1 MAIPYSLALRLAKP
15 GFPEKGNKTYPVAQY
30 YQLLDLGKMAAHMAG
45 HASKYSKGDIM
56 AVTTELTSCIREQ
69 LLLGNKIQLG
79 DLGAF
84 SVTLISKG
92 ADNAESFSTSLI
104 QKVKVHWEPSAEFTD
119 LLNDCEFEFVGT
131 REAQAAARKADKAN
145 PTRESS
151 GSQFYIVHDAGTCA
165 QLDGQYTIFGET
177 LEGLEVIDAIA
188 AEPVT
193 APKNAPVNPIKII
206 SVMPAE

>member
-92 ADNAESFSTSLI
+92 EDNAESFSTSLI

-131 REAQAAARKADKAN
+131 REAQAAARKAEKERLNEEATVKPGEEPEDN
-145 PTRESS
+145 
-151 GSQFYIVHDAGTCA
+151 GSEAPD
-165 QLDGQYTIFGET
+165 D
-177 LEGLEVIDAIA
+177 
-188 AEPVT
+188 EPE
-193 APKNAPVNPIKII
+193 NPVNPDNGGGG
-206 SVMPAE
+206 SGNTEPDDDDEGGLAG

>member
-84 SVTLISKG
+84 SVTLICKG

-104 QKVKVHWEPSAEFTD
+104 QKVKVHWEPSAEFMD

-131 REAQAAARKADKAN
+131 REAQAAARKAEKERLNEQATTK
-145 PTRESS
+145 P
-151 GSQFYIVHDAGTCA
+151 
-165 QLDGQYTIFGET
+165 GEEAE
-177 LEGLEVIDAIA
+177 EGEEEEE
-188 AEPVT
+188 EPVT
-193 APKNAPVNPIKII
+193 PPSNPGNG
-206 SVMPAE
+206 SNGDDGDNGELAG

>member
-1 MAIPYSLALRLAKP
+1 MQIMAIPYSLALRLAKP
-15 GFPEKGNKTYPVAQY
+15 GTPEKGNKTHAVAQY

-104 QKVKVHWEPSAEFTD
+104 QKVKVHWEPSAEFMD

-131 REAQAAARKADKAN
+131 REAQAAARKAEKERLNEQATTK
-145 PTRESS
+145 P
-151 GSQFYIVHDAGTCA
+151 
-165 QLDGQYTIFGET
+165 GEEAE
-177 LEGLEVIDAIA
+177 EGEEEEE
-188 AEPVT
+188 EPVT
-193 APKNAPVNPIKII
+193 PPSNPGNG
-206 SVMPAE
+206 SNGDDGDNGELAG

>member
-131 REAQAAARKADKAN
+131 RILGVVFNGISSQRGRYNKYYRKYYGQA
-145 PTRESS
+145 
-151 GSQFYIVHDAGTCA
+151 YYDAS
-165 QLDGQYTIFGET
+165 
-177 LEGLEVIDAIA
+177 
-188 AEPVT
+188 
-193 APKNAPVNPIKII
+193 KKK
-206 SVMPAE
+206 S

>member
-30 YQLLDLGKMAAHMAG
+30 YQLLDLGKMAAHMAC
-45 HASKYSKGDIM
+45 HASKFSKGDIM

-131 REAQAAARKADKAN
+131 REAQAAARKAEKERLNEQATTK
-145 PTRESS
+145 P
-151 GSQFYIVHDAGTCA
+151 
-165 QLDGQYTIFGET
+165 GEEAE
-177 LEGLEVIDAIA
+177 EGEEEEE
-188 AEPVT
+188 EPVT
-193 APKNAPVNPIKII
+193 PPSNPGNG
-206 SVMPAE
+206 SNGDDGDNGELAG

>member
-1 MAIPYSLALRLAKP
+1 MQIMAIPYSLALRLAKP

-69 LLLGNKIQLG
+69 LLLGNKVQLG

-84 SVTLISKG
+84 SVTLISNG

-131 REAQAAARKADKAN
+131 REAQAAARKAEKERLNEEATIKPGEEDNAEDET
-145 PTRESS
+145 PTPDVPDTGGTGNTPPS
-151 GSQFYIVHDAGTCA
+151 GED
-165 QLDGQYTIFGET
+165 DD
-177 LEGLEVIDAIA
+177 EGLAG
-188 AEPVT
+188 
-193 APKNAPVNPIKII
+193 
-206 SVMPAE
+206 

>member
-1 MAIPYSLALRLAKP
+1 MQIMAIPYSLALRLAKP

-30 YQLLDLGKMAAHMAG
+30 YQLLDLGKMAGHMAG

-131 REAQAAARKADKAN
+131 REAQAAARKAEKERLNEEATVKPGEEPEDN
-145 PTRESS
+145 
-151 GSQFYIVHDAGTCA
+151 GSEAPED
-165 QLDGQYTIFGET
+165 
-177 LEGLEVIDAIA
+177 
-188 AEPVT
+188 EPVT
-193 APKNAPVNPIKII
+193 PPTNPDTGGEDDDNEGGL
-206 SVMPAE
+206 AG

>member
-1 MAIPYSLALRLAKP
+1 MQIMAIPYSLALRLAKP

-45 HASKYSKGDIM
+45 HASKYKKGDIM

-69 LLLGNKIQLG
+69 LLLGNKVQLG

-131 REAQAAARKADKAN
+131 REAQAAARKAEKERLNEQATTK
-145 PTRESS
+145 P
-151 GSQFYIVHDAGTCA
+151 
-165 QLDGQYTIFGET
+165 GEEAE
-177 LEGLEVIDAIA
+177 EGEEEEE
-188 AEPVT
+188 EPVT
-193 APKNAPVNPIKII
+193 PPSNPGNG
-206 SVMPAE
+206 SNGDDDDNGELAG